1 MVKSN
6 LFRSAAEAALLAA
19 LVSGS
24 AVMAQEAPVVVAQEA
39 SSPVVQAPVADVV
52 APPPAVRTL
61 PSANDSVNAA
71 AAEQAAA
78 ERKPAAAT
86 ASRLEPKNSAT
97 RRASTSVPSN
107 ASVPAAPPS
116 APVTPIFNE
125 PTAALP
131 NSASLASPAA
141 SDEVASVVPPSTAAD
156 GAFHEDLTLFAG
168 IAAALAAIGLGG
180 LFAARRRRSAVPQG
194 DYRPIM
200 ASASTGEAQPS
211 FQAVAQPA
219 VVSRPHVHNPAMSR
233 PDIPVTDPLF
243 GTPVHAAPISDPLFA
258 PRNDVE
264 IPITDPLFAKNARFN
279 GRVRDGYSSMVRE
292 PVS

>member
-24 AVMAQEAPVVVAQEA
+24 ALMAQEAPVVVAQEA
-39 SSPVVQAPVADVV
+39 SSLVVQAPVADVV

-78 ERKPAAAT
+78 ERKPAAAS

-107 ASVPAAPPS
+107 ASVPAAPPPPP
-116 APVTPIFNE
+116 ATPIFNE

-131 NSASLASPAA
+131 NSASLAAPAA
-141 SDEVASVVPPSTAAD
+141 SDEVASVVPPSTPAD
-156 GAFHEDLTLFAG
+156 GASNEDLTLFAG
-168 IAAALAAIGLGG
+168 IAAALAALGLGG
-180 LFAARRRRSAVPQG
+180 LFAGRRRRSAVPQG
-194 DYRPIM
+194 DYRPITTN
-200 ASASTGEAQPS
+200 ASTGEAQPS

-219 VVSRPHVHNPAMSR
+219 VVSRPHVRNPAMSR

-243 GTPVHAAPISDPLFA
+243 STPVHAAPISDPLFA